1 MKSRRFTCI
10 LAMTLFA
17 LAIPVAVAAQDNA
30 APNHKAKHH
39 HYQLFDMGTL
49 GGPNSF
55 PPNQGILD
63 INSRGLAIAEAE
75 TLIPDP
81 YFPNCLQ
88 PPDCLVNHAITWQN
102 GVQTD
107 LGSLP
112 GLNNSFPFW
121 SNSQGTVVG
130 ISENSVVDPL
140 TGYPEIIAVQWKHGK
155 IFDLGTLGGNASY
168 ATAINNRG
176 QVVGEA
182 LNTIPDSYATAFGG
196 PAFPVATQFRAFLW
210 QHGVMHDLGTLGGN
224 DAGAL
229 HVNERGQVAG
239 ASYTNTTP
247 NPTTGIPTIDPFFW
261 ENGKMV
267 DIGTLGGTI
276 GYPNWM
282 NNRGQVV
289 GFSNQAGDNPNET
302 HAFLW
307 DKKEGLT
314 DLGTLGGIYSSANWI
329 NDAGEVV
336 GWATTP
342 SDQTVAFLWK
352 NGVMTDLGTVDS
364 DLCSQA
370 YSINSQGQIVGIS
383 YIDCGPDTHGFLSE
397 NGGPLVDSQTLIP
410 SGSGVTVVLPV
421 DINDRGEIEGFGIL
435 PNGDYHS
442 VLLIP
447 CDENHPGVEGCDYSL
462 VDATTAAAQSA
473 APRHVPSGIQ
483 HPPQSRWSNRYQ
495 MPGLQSPSR

>member
-1 MKSRRFTCI
+1 MNSKTWTRI
-10 LAMTLFA
+10 IALALFAA
-17 LAIPVAVAAQDNA
+17 LAIPVQLAAQDRTQ
-30 APNHKAKHH
+30 PQHQYH

-55 PPNQGILD
+55 PPNPGILD
-63 INSRGLAIAEAE
+63 INSRGLAIAEAD

-88 PPDCLVNHAITWQN
+88 DCFVNHAITWQN

-182 LNTIPDSYATAFGG
+182 LNTIPDSFATAFGG

-224 DAGAL
+224 DAGA
-229 HVNERGQVAG
+229 HFVNERGQVAG

-289 GFSNQAGDNPNET
+289 GYSNQAGDKPP

-314 DLGTLGGIYSSANWI
+314 DLGTLGGIFSSANWI

-342 SDQTVAFLWK
+342 LSVHPVQAFLWK

-370 YSINSQGQIVGIS
+370 YSINSQGQIVGGS

-397 NGGPLVDSQTLIP
+397 NGGPLVDLQTLIP
-410 SGSGVTVVLPV
+410 SGSGVTVVLAV

-447 CDENHPGVEGCDYSL
+447 CDENHADVEGCDYSL
-462 VDATTAAAQSA
+462 VDASAAAQSP
-473 APRHVPSGIQ
+473 APRHVPSGTQ
-483 HPPQSRWSNRYQ
+483 RLPQWRRSNRYHF
-495 MPGLQSPSR
+495 PGLGASPRN

>member
-1 MKSRRFTCI
+1 MNSKKWTRFI
-10 LAMTLFA
+10 A
-17 LAIPVAVAAQDNA
+17 LALLAVLAVTLPLAGQDTQDRI
-30 APNHKAKHH
+30 HKHH

-49 GGPNSF
+49 GGPTSF

-130 ISENSVVDPL
+130 ISENSLIDPL

-155 IFDLGTLGGNASY
+155 IFDLGTLGGNVSLAG
-168 ATAINNRG
+168 AVNNQG
-176 QVVGEA
+176 QVAGLA
-182 LNTIPDSYATAFGG
+182 LNTIPDSYAT
-196 PAFPVATQFRAFLW
+196 PLVPVPFPLATQSRAVLW
-210 QHGVMHDLGTLGGN
+210 QGGIIQDLGTLGSGN
-224 DAGAL
+224 DAAAFF
-229 HVNERGQVAG
+229 VNNRGQVAG
-239 ASYTNTTP
+239 VSYTNTTP

-282 NNRGQVV
+282 NNRGQVAGV
-289 GFSNQAGDNPNET
+289 SYTAGDQAY

-307 DKKEGLT
+307 DQHQNPPLT

-342 SDQTVAFLWK
+342 SDQTSQAFLWK

-370 YSINSQGQIVGIS
+370 YSINSQGQIVGGS
-383 YIDCGPDTHGFLSE
+383 YIDCGQDTHGFLSE
-397 NGGPLVDSQTLIP
+397 NGGPMVDLQTLIP
-410 SGSGVTVVLPV
+410 PGSRVTVLYAT
-421 DINDRGEIEGFGIL
+421 DINDRGEIVASGVL
-435 PNGDYHS
+435 SNGDGRS
-442 VLLIP
+442 VVLIP
-447 CDENHPGVEGCDYSL
+447 CDEQHHGVEGCDYSL
-462 VDATTAAAQSA
+462 VDAAAAAKSP
-473 APRHVPSGIQ
+473 APRHVPSGTQ
-483 HPPQSRWSNRYQ
+483 RLPQWRRSNRYHF
-495 MPGLQSPSR
+495 PGLQPPSK

>member
-1 MKSRRFTCI
+1 MKKNLTMYI
-10 LAMTLFA
+10 TTLTLLAA
-17 LAIPVAVAAQDNA
+17 LTVPVQLAAQDKQDHPHN
-30 APNHKAKHH
+30 PH

-63 INSRGLAIAEAE
+63 INSRGLAIAEAD

-81 YFPNCLQ
+81 YFPNCLI
-88 PPDCLVNHAITWQN
+88 DCLVNHAITWQN

-336 GWATTP
+336 GGATTP
-342 SDQTVAFLWK
+342 SDFHAFLWK

-364 DLCSQA
+364 DLCSKA
-370 YSINSQGQIVGIS
+370 YSINSQGQIVGGS
-383 YIDCGPDTHGFLSE
+383 YIDCNQDTHGFLSE
-397 NGGPLVDSQTLIP
+397 NGGPMVDLQTLIP
-410 SGSGVTVVLPV
+410 SGSGVTVLYAT
-421 DINDRGEIEGFGIL
+421 DINDRGEIVASGVL
-435 PNGDYHS
+435 SNGDGRS
-442 VLLIP
+442 VVLIP
-447 CDENHPGVEGCDYSL
+447 CDENHSGVEGCDYSL
-462 VDATTAAAQSA
+462 VDAAAAAKSPA
-473 APRHVPSGIQ
+473 HRYVPSGTQ
-483 HPPQSRWSNRYQ
+483 RLPQWRRSNRYHF
-495 MPGLQSPSR
+495 PGLQPPSR